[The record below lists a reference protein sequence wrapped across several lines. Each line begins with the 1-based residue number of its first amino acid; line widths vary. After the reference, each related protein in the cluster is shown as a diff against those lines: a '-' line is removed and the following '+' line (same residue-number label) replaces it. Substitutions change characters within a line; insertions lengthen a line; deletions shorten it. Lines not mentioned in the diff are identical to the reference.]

1 MHVSPIT
8 VNMSYMHTYL
18 RDAWPYT
25 FCVPKSAAVWA
36 FYCLCSTNWDQR
48 LCKTSLGNTRSEVFT
63 IQKAKIQIW
72 TTAVWIG
79 VLDLFVL
86 NCSDLLSLTDTW
98 NSEIPAQL
106 MTGMWTYCL
115 PGRPGRSDQF
125 IEHWALQVEG
135 LFPVTFSHSPWPHFY
150 TFINQ
155 TTDSV
160 FLLKTVKFLP
170 SAKYRYF
177 YNSPVRGKIR
187 ETEHGIN

>member
-25 FCVPKSAAVWA
+25 FCVPKSAAVWT

-63 IQKAKIQIW
+63 IQKAKIQIR

-106 MTGMWTYCL
+106 MTGMWTL
-115 PGRPGRSDQF
+115 PARQTWAKWPIHRALGFAGGRAIPCHFLPQSLTPFLYVHQSNNWLSVLVEDGEVPPF
-125 IEHWALQVEG
+125 CQV
-135 LFPVTFSHSPWPHFY
+135 
-150 TFINQ
+150 Q
-155 TTDSV
+155 V
-160 FLLKTVKFLP
+160 FL
-170 SAKYRYF
+170 
-177 YNSPVRGKIR
+177 
-187 ETEHGIN
+187 